1 MSYQYDPSS
10 RYQQQ
15 QVPPYATDNGS
26 SDQARPHLRPALT
39 DLNDKTYGQPGN
51 RRPSGEA
58 SVLPP
63 GYLSAD
69 RPLYDGPIS
78 PLTPGIP
85 GYNPSASANYG
96 SLNRR
101 TLPVPP
107 PDTAGSRISSM
118 NGKRPLPA
126 PPPGGFNPVPL
137 GGMDF
142 GPPLSGMDSKTL
154 PARPAVEQT
163 ESNASRASTIARR
176 PLPTNSSANY
186 TSLPVPPAMSS
197 VNSYYNIPTPIY
209 DTPLSL
215 PSPSPYPPTFPPV
228 LNSPQYPG
236 FSLPNPPY
244 GAPIML
250 NGMMSSPAN
259 GSLPPHLSMG
269 LGAPFVTSP
278 GNAFMPPGYLPSPML
293 GALPPGY
300 SLGPGQGGVVS
311 LNEKQGYM
319 ADEGVSRSTAGQRAE
334 ENHVGDSGQETP
346 RPSGRREGRD
356 YFGAAQGPTTIG
368 SSPAQYAGTAAEP
381 MPKSYGQAFLAG
393 LSVQD
398 SPDVYSPSIVDSYSR
413 SNSNSQADSY
423 RQGSSE
429 APLLSSSSFPSDGEV
444 NSQRG
449 DRGSQGQSYN
459 NIYESGSPGGIY
471 RESVVSLPQS
481 VRTFGE
487 GPSNGARHGRQQ
499 SLNHRGS
506 LAPSWMEQSQE
517 GRPPPARWV
526 QNKLFLHQSHAAG
539 FSPTSLG
546 DATGEDGEAGG
557 YFEEEYEEEYDEEE
571 EVEEQNEM
579 NFFSP
584 SLLSHV
590 SVQLRDRVERNSHI
604 KGGIPWP
611 KSFTG
616 RDIIVSPH
624 QVVPILLY

>member
-15 QVPPYATDNGS
+15 QAPPYANDNGL

-39 DLNDKTYGQPGN
+39 DLDDQAYHHPGN
-51 RRPSGEA
+51 RQPIGEA
-58 SVLPP
+58 SILPP

-69 RPLYDGPIS
+69 RPPYDGPIS

-107 PDTAGSRISSM
+107 PDTAGIRASSM
-118 NGKRPLPA
+118 NGRRPLPA
-126 PPPGGFNPVPL
+126 PPPVGSPPGPL

-142 GPPLSGMDSKTL
+142 GPPLSGMDAKTL
-154 PARPAVEQT
+154 PARPSVEKT
-163 ESNASRASTIARR
+163 ESDTSRASTMSRR
-176 PLPTNSSANY
+176 PLPTNPSSSYA
-186 TSLPVPPAMSS
+186 SLPIHPAMPS

-244 GAPIML
+244 GAPIMPS
-250 NGMMSSPAN
+250 GMMLPPAN
-259 GSLPPHLSMG
+259 GTLPPHLSMG
-269 LGAPFVTSP
+269 SGTSFVVP
-278 GNAFMPPGYLPSPML
+278 PMNAFMPPGYLSSPMS

-300 SLGPGQGGVVS
+300 SPGPGHGGVVN
-311 LNEKQGYM
+311 LNEKQGYI
-319 ADEGVSRSTAGQRAE
+319 ADEGMSRPGQME
-334 ENHVGDSGQETP
+334 NQNHVGDGGQETP
-346 RPSGRREGRD
+346 RPQKEGRD
-356 YFGAAQGPTTIG
+356 YFGAAQSPTTVG

-381 MPKSYGQAFLAG
+381 KSKSYGQAFLAG

-398 SPDVYSPSIVDSYSR
+398 SPDAYSPSNVDSYSR
-413 SNSNSQADSY
+413 SNSNSQADSH
-423 RQGSSE
+423 RQESSE
-429 APLLSSSSFPSDGEV
+429 APLLSSTSFLGDGDVKSLRSDGV
-444 NSQRG
+444 
-449 DRGSQGQSYN
+449 SQGLAYN
-459 NIYESGSPGGIY
+459 NIYESGPPGGIH

-506 LAPSWMEQSQE
+506 LAPSWIEQSQE

-546 DATGEDGEAGG
+546 DVTGEDGEAGG

-616 RDIIVSPH
+616 RDVIVCSG
-624 QVVPILLY
+624 QVMPKALP